1 MTQVVRTQ
9 KAEAIAHFQYEG
21 RLIQDV
27 PFGNG
32 HITDTYLLTFEVKRM
47 GILKVILQKMNKNVF
62 KNPVELMENILG
74 VTSYLREKIIKKG
87 NKMAAKINNDA
98 VADVERLLI
107 KLLRRA
113 DGIPPPA
120 VQRSWFSDGLDDGLR
135 RLAQALQRG
144 RQVGRTL

>member
-1 MTQVVRTQ
+1 MHDKYDVLIIGGGPGGYV
-9 KAEAIAHFQYEG
+9 AAIRAGQ
-21 RLIQDV
+21 L
-27 PFGNG
+27 
-32 HITDTYLLTFEVKRM
+32 
-47 GILKVILQKMNKNVF
+47 
-62 KNPVELMENILG
+62 
-74 VTSYLREKIIKKG
+74 
-87 NKMAAKINNDA
+87 
-98 VADVERLLI
+98 ADVERLLI

>member
-1 MTQVVRTQ
+1 MGRGIGRAADAAAAELQV
-9 KAEAIAHFQYEG
+9 A
-21 RLIQDV
+21 
-27 PFGNG
+27 
-32 HITDTYLLTFEVKRM
+32 
-47 GILKVILQKMNKNVF
+47 
-62 KNPVELMENILG
+62 
-74 VTSYLREKIIKKG
+74 

-144 RQVGRTL
+144 RQVGRTLELY